1 MEKPVRPQFEQEYL
15 KRKMQ
20 EQQKPVNAVINTTD
34 NKENGEVQEHERKA
48 GNSMEALIK
57 VALAVGGVACA
68 GAIIV
73 GISTLNM
80 TKENEVREATSIV
93 QIKATDTTDKSNI
106 EEKVDKTLQYQE
118 EAEQFWDDSLICSKN
133 EFINKYIQYREKGLT
148 AEQAKNSLYNEFAKE
163 NQVEVNTDGEVVAET
178 TEMDTLINS
187 EDENITE
194 EVVEQVDPE
203 QTEITY
209 EIKEVEPAKLYA
221 IQQVNK
227 RQGPSAQDFDKIG
240 SLSYGEQ
247 VTVIGMVEE
256 YKGETVL
263 WYQLNTGE
271 FVSGAYLVDQL
282 PVHEKEQTQQQIND
296 NKSNMQTPS
305 SENNQTSNSNSDT
318 MTKLNE
324 LMNSG
329 EYNFNLEF
337 TGQATANAGG
347 AATGVHL
354 E

>member
-1 MEKPVRPQFEQEYL
+1 
-15 KRKMQ
+15 
-20 EQQKPVNAVINTTD
+20 
-34 NKENGEVQEHERKA
+34 
-48 GNSMEALIK
+48 
-57 VALAVGGVACA
+57 
-68 GAIIV
+68 
-73 GISTLNM
+73 
-80 TKENEVREATSIV
+80 
-93 QIKATDTTDKSNI
+93 
-106 EEKVDKTLQYQE
+106 
-118 EAEQFWDDSLICSKN
+118 
-133 EFINKYIQYREKGLT
+133 
-148 AEQAKNSLYNEFAKE
+148 
-163 NQVEVNTDGEVVAET
+163 
-178 TEMDTLINS
+178 MDTLINS